1 VNTILP
7 EPQLT
12 QRSVLNQQQSLD
24 TSEQNLER
32 GKVSKLSNDETNAT
46 ENIKL
51 TNELKGI
58 CSPISDTENNE
69 NKPRQQD
76 TETNHSENAEYSNE
90 FFSKIYKFVKPLVE
104 EVSKNRMKMSY
115 LGALSHGLDAFARVK
130 KLGPNIEKPVGEL
143 SMWWSKALNPL
154 TDILQGFD
162 CLAKNNLVD
171 GLIRFSL
178 LAKLT
183 VNEPANLGMPLG
195 AYLSNKMVKYT
206 AQNIGIDTNVRTSFS
221 SFGESIKYNID
232 FYKKFFREVFDR
244 FKKSD
249 NLLDKFENAA
259 VLYAYP
265 TLAVASAIGTPTIG
279 NQINTPYARLLGF
292 FRNSSGGLC
301 DVTFTLQRIRKIKAW
316 FKKNLGEMPTI
327 KDFLKDNQI
336 RFMIFYNI
344 DSFISNIMRFKKDP
358 NTTTIL
364 SQFSNANYE
373 IANALSAVHHAD
385 PYAQDLVKS
394 DTADHDKAAPEIKKL
409 PLDGANNIVNYTPN
423 LKPLLDNQNKGKTLA
438 QAYNN

>member
-1 VNTILP
+1 MNTILP